1 MELTPLI
8 VVRRAIET
16 DSKIIFA
23 WRNDETTRA
32 MSLTTDEVGW
42 EGHSKWYEA
51 TLENQNQCLLVCS
64 NAKTH
69 QQVAVVRF
77 DIDGEVAVISI
88 NLSPFMR
95 GKGLANVCLREAV
108 AHFSSI
114 YKSVSCIEAEIK
126 PINIASRK
134 AFEGAGFRFKKKSGG
149 MGLFEYLVDSS
160 N

>member
-1 MELTPLI
+1 MDLKAPI
-8 VVRRAIET
+8 VVRRATET
-16 DSKIIFA
+16 DSKVIFA

-32 MSLTTDEVGW
+32 MSRTTDEVEW
-42 EGHSKWYEA
+42 EEHNKWYEA
-51 TLENQNQCLLVCS
+51 TLKNQNHCLLMCS

-77 DIDGEVAVISI
+77 DVDGEVAVISI

-95 GKGLANVCLREAV
+95 GKGLATICLREAV
-108 AHFSSI
+108 AYFSSI
-114 YKSVSCIEAEIK
+114 YKSVSRIEAEIK

-134 AFEGAGFRFKKKSGG
+134 AFEGAGFCFQKESDG
-149 MGLFEYLVDSS
+149 MGLFEYLVDRS